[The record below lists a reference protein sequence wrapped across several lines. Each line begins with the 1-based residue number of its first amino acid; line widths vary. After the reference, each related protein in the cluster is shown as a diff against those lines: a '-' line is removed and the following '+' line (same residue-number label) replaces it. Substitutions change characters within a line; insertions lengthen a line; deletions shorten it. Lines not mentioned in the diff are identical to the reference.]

1 MKPLII
7 LLALLPT
14 TLYAELTEV
23 IHILNYRYIPIVDY
37 AYDMPWPYTIETL
50 SLPADSETFSKYV
63 DFLKDVD
70 AVQKQQKRL
79 LRDLIK
85 KRKLK
90 AVYIEGLTEKNYKDA
105 LNSIEA
111 TKEREKKEKKLNP
124 TDQYFEALDKTDLL
138 QLGAAGQLVVKG
150 ELKTVLPAEDSTAFK
165 AANPIQPDG
174 KIVFN
179 KKTNE
184 AREDAIVRNL
194 LKGNGVVVIVLG
206 GDHDLSDNLKRL
218 SKNVKYKRVA
228 VPKYTEVM
236 KDQP

>member
-1 MKPLII
+1 MQRLII

-14 TLYAELTEV
+14 TLYAEPTEV

-70 AVQKQQKRL
+70 AVQKQQKSL

-90 AVYIEGLTEKNYKDA
+90 AVYIEGLTEKNYKDT
-105 LNSIEA
+105 LKSIEA
-111 TKEREKKEKKLNP
+111 TKEREKNEKETLDP
-124 TDQYFEALDKTDLL
+124 TDQYFEALNKTNLL

-150 ELKTVLPAEDSTAFK
+150 ELKTVLPAENSTAFK

-174 KIVFN
+174 KIVFK

-194 LKGNGVVVIVLG
+194 LKGDGVVVIVLG

-218 SKNVKYKRVA
+218 AKNVKYKRVA

-236 KDQP
+236 K